1 MTFAPIEP
9 ARTEDDVRACFPLF
23 RELRPFLD
31 EDTFLSRWRRQR
43 DENYEIVFVR
53 DLGGDAD
60 GSGEIVAAAGFR
72 EMTTM
77 AWGHVLYLDDL
88 IALPTHRG
96 RGLGSLLLRFL
107 QDETVRR
114 GCDQLHLDTG
124 YTRHAAHRSYLRNGF
139 DIVCHHMAWEPPT
152 DDRG

>member
-1 MTFAPIEP
+1 MTTEAIEH
-9 ARTEDDVRACFPLF
+9 ARTDDDVRACFLLF

-31 EDTFLSRWRRQR
+31 EETFLSRWRRQR
-43 DENYEIVFVR
+43 EERYELVYVR
-53 DLGGDAD
+53 DGD
-60 GSGEIVAAAGFR
+60 GQIVAAAGFR

-88 IALPTHRG
+88 IALPSHRG

-139 DIVCHHMAWEPPT
+139 DIVCHHMAWEPPA
-152 DDRG
+152 DSRG